1 MLSLSGRVS
10 KFLQDTDGDVE
21 GLVLDGGEEVRFTVD
36 WGRLVTSI
44 VTLGAR
50 VGIEATP
57 PSANSPCG
65 YLQATQITNI
75 DSKRTATLPAAT
87 SRGKPGMLSLAT
99 PTTTASLAYPKGSAA
114 QLAGTTSCSSGGAPA
129 PAGAGAEK
137 RDPPFPHSPAFLRE
151 SLSVRTGEPADSIR
165 DGAAAEM
172 ARASDFLHR
181 IHARLAHLHIIQ
193 RRIPGISEFVDEA
206 KHTFEQAL
214 SRYQLRDFA
223 AARELAAASGNLSR
237 LVELVIARTVRT
249 DPGSTPLVAP
259 PAGHGRACAGS
270 GHAQEDLA
278 KAEAVLCRIQ
288 WVLENGT
295 LPLEQR
301 IQARK
306 IASWGHVLCKQAR
319 HAERNP
325 ELPDA
330 AELAQ
335 AALAGAYSAEHVCR
349 RWYVGGP
356 AHP

>member
-10 KFLQDTDGDVE
+10 KFLQDTGGDVE
-21 GLVLDGGEEVRFTVD
+21 GLVLDGGEEVRFTVE

-57 PSANSPCG
+57 RSANFTDG

-87 SRGKPGMLSLAT
+87 SRGKPGMLLAT
-99 PTTTASLAYPKGSAA
+99 PTTTASLAYPNRSAA
-114 QLAGTTSCSSGGAPA
+114 QRAGTTSRSDGGPPGPA
-129 PAGAGAEK
+129 SASAGK
-137 RDPPFPHSPAFLRE
+137 SDPPLSPSSAILRE
-151 SLSVRTGEPADSIR
+151 SERERTGEPTDGIR

-172 ARASDFLHR
+172 GRASDFLHR
-181 IHARLAHLHIIQ
+181 IYARLAHLHILQ
-193 RRIPGISEFVDEA
+193 RGIPEISQFLDEA

-214 SRYQLRDFA
+214 SRYQVRDFA
-223 AARELAAASGNLSR
+223 AARELAAASGKLSR
-237 LVELVIARTVRT
+237 LVEVVIARTLRL
-249 DPGSTPLVAP
+249 DGGSTPFIALP
-259 PAGHGRACAGS
+259 SERGRACPGFD
-270 GHAQEDLA
+270 HVENDLA
-278 KAEAVLCRIQ
+278 EAEAVLRRIH

-301 IQARK
+301 IRVRK
-306 IASWGHVLCKQAR
+306 IASWGHVLCTQAR
-319 HAERNP
+319 YAGRNP

-335 AALAGAYSAEHVCR
+335 AALAGAYSAEHICR